1 MVKEIDITQKR
12 IKEKELRDR
21 VKGLIRKVLGEDA
34 QISSTPRDTAHIF
47 VKDSDDKDIIDI
59 SRLSSSVTVY
69 IPSYENKAG
78 EIAKGYEKLIGKEVT
93 LETDY
98 SGPD

>member
-1 MVKEIDITQKR
+1 MVKKIDITQKR
-12 IKEKELRDR
+12 IKEKELQDR
-21 VKGLIRKVLGEDA
+21 AKGLIRKVLGENV
-34 QISSTPRDTAHIF
+34 QISGSPKDTAHIF
-47 VKDSDDKDIIDI
+47 VNDLDSRDLLTI
-59 SRLSSSVTVY
+59 SRLASSVTVY